1 MGTSNPFF
9 SYLLPA
15 YNAQDTLARALD
27 SVLAQACDDWE
38 LIAIDDGS
46 TDNTLAI
53 LEEYAKRDERISVI
67 TQTNSGCAAARAH
80 AQELSTGQFLVKF
93 DADDM
98 LDTLW
103 STEMKAAIAA
113 HPECDFFSCNAT
125 LTTYDEHGVVVS
137 SRPYVASPRFKSETT
152 LNLADIM
159 VEPFILGGGSAVARE
174 LIETSG
180 GYQRGPRA
188 EDFDFWVRAFLA
200 GARHCY
206 IPQELYSYSKGIH
219 GQMNEDQRVS
229 YASFVES
236 IDNALARTDLT
247 YKQRELLEKGRERYL
262 ERTELAY
269 YEHAYVNE
277 ELAQQSERFFALLNK
292 IFPRNVAR
300 VLYSCAHA
308 IKKPIDPIRIAL
320 ARKKEEKK

>member
-1 MGTSNPFF
+1 MGVPNPFF

-15 YNAQDTLARALD
+15 FNAQNTLARALD

-137 SRPYVASPRFKSETT
+137 SRPYVASPRFKGETS

-188 EDFDFWVRAFLA
+188 EDFDFWIRAFLA
-200 GARHCY
+200 GAHHYY
-206 IPQELYSYSKGIH
+206 IPQELYSYTKGIG
-219 GQMNEDQRVS
+219 GQLNDDQRIS

-236 IDNALARTDLT
+236 IDSALARTDLT

>member
-1 MGTSNPFF
+1 MSSTNPYF
-9 SYLLPA
+9 SFLFPA

-27 SVLAQACDDWE
+27 SVVAQACDDWE

-53 LEEYAKRDERISVI
+53 LEEYAKRDERISVVA
-67 TQTNSGCAAARAH
+67 QANAGVAAARAH
-80 AQELSTGQFLVKF
+80 AQELATGDYLVQF

-98 LDTLW
+98 LDAQW
-103 STEMKAAIAA
+103 STVMVAAIGA
-113 HPECDFFSCNAT
+113 HSECDFFSCNGLMQWRNECGEVIKSQPY
-125 LTTYDEHGVVVS
+125 LT
-137 SRPYVASPRFKSETT
+137 SPRFLSEVS
-152 LNLADIM
+152 LALKDIM
-159 VEPFILGGGSAVARE
+159 QEPYILGGGSAISRALVE
-174 LIETSG
+174 KTG
-180 GYQRGPRA
+180 GFLPGPRA
-188 EDFDFWVRAFLA
+188 EDFDFWLRAFLS
-200 GARHCY
+200 GSQHFY
-206 IPQELYSYSKGIH
+206 TPEFLYYYSKGLE

>member
-1 MGTSNPFF
+1 MSSTNPYF
-9 SYLLPA
+9 SFLFPA

-27 SVLAQACDDWE
+27 SVLAQDCDDWE

-67 TQTNSGCAAARAH
+67 TQTNSGTAAARAH
-80 AQELSTGQFLVKF
+80 AQELSTGQFLVQF

-137 SRPYVASPRFKSETT
+137 SRPYVASPRFKGETS

-188 EDFDFWVRAFLA
+188 EDFDFWIRAFLA
-200 GARHCY
+200 GAHHYY
-206 IPQELYSYSKGIH
+206 IPQELYSYTKGIG